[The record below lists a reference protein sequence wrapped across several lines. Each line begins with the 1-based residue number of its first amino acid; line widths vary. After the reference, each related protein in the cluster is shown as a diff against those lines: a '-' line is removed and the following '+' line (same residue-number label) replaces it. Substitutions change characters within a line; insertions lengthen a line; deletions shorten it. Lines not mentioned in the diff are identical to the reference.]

1 MGPQVMYLNLPP
13 WQYIQN
19 QTVLQ
24 KVDAFLG
31 LVSRIPEKKKSK
43 NFEYLWLC
51 GSNAAFNLMPEQYHT
66 QDPA

>member
-1 MGPQVMYLNLPP
+1 MGPQVMYLNLLP

-31 LVSRIPEKKKSK
+31 LVSRIQEKKRAKTL
-43 NFEYLWLC
+43 NIY
-51 GSNAAFNLMPEQYHT
+51 GSVGLMQPSI
-66 QDPA
+66 

>member
-31 LVSRIPEKKKSK
+31 LVSRIQEKKRAKTL
-43 NFEYLWLC
+43 NIY
-51 GSNAAFNLMPEQYHT
+51 GSVGLMQPSI
-66 QDPA
+66 